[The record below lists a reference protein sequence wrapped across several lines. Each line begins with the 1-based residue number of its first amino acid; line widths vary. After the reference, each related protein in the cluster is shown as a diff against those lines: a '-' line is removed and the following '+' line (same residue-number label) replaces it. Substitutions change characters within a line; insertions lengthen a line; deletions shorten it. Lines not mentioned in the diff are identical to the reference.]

1 MSTLSRSQKHS
12 SREANGLGSGTD
24 FGVFNYAG
32 EARERFRNFV
42 IETWIMRV
50 AGFNCCFVGSFVFLC

>member
-24 FGVFNYAG
+24 FGEFSYAG

-42 IETWIMRV
+42 IETGVMRV
-50 AGFNCCFVGSFVFLC
+50 AGFNCCFVGSSVLFC